1 MNKLE
6 ILRKCNLFRG
16 LNDEQLS
23 VIEKMSTYE
32 VFEPGVVICKQGSKA
47 DKIWVIEEGLA
58 GIILQVG
65 PLAQRQLQSVS
76 SFECFGWSAMIEP
89 HARTSTVKAIRRT
102 RVLAFSGQE
111 LCDLCRTNPELGYKI
126 STAVARMLGTRLRH
140 AFTQLVG
147 VTSQDQLDNF

>member
-1 MNKLE
+1 VNKLE
-6 ILRKCNLFRG
+6 VLKKCNLFRD
-16 LNDEQLS
+16 LNDEQLN
-23 VIEKMSTYE
+23 VVEKMSTYE
-32 VFEPGVVICKQGSKA
+32 VFEPGVVICKEGSKA

-58 GIILQVG
+58 AVILQVG

-76 SFECFGWSAMIEP
+76 SSECFGWSAMIEP

-111 LCDLCRTNPELGYKI
+111 LCDLCRTDPEMGYKI
-126 STAVARMLGTRLRH
+126 ITGLSRMLGTRLRH

-147 VTSQDQLDNF
+147 VTSEDQ